1 MMTYFTMIDGDTNK
15 FETLTAMKELQKERG
30 ITDHLIINSF
40 NEYISKGE
48 EDNKIDTC
56 KRYWYTKAKSKKR
69 IPDDFMRFLFEIFE
83 EKFHITRRDIFEQ
96 LKKKN
101 VAFHYECS
109 KDAQKEIE
117 FIMFN
122 DDFKLIFEENGF
134 FHKLPKDTS
143 MNLSKKIFNEYL
155 QKAESLYSQ
164 ECYKRIRKVMDEVST
179 AGEIT
184 ISEFESILYSN
195 DYVKEVMEYLPIT
208 KLRENLKEEVYNQL
222 MKLSYSDCTYILNI
236 TLTIPDTGVE
246 SFIKCYNRL
255 NSNHQKEVNKFIKKN
270 MPKSIRLEQG
280 LIDDEKRLAE
290 LKRAFEIEQ
299 SFINSRSVQENDNKK
314 EDLINERIN
323 ALNATELSCLSKII
337 DSFSRTKSEKEMKN
351 MFKKC
356 IEFIF
361 VQPNRRKKLF
371 DMMKKFR

>member
-1 MMTYFTMIDGDTNK
+1 
-15 FETLTAMKELQKERG
+15 
-30 ITDHLIINSF
+30 
-40 NEYISKGE
+40 
-48 EDNKIDTC
+48 
-56 KRYWYTKAKSKKR
+56 
-69 IPDDFMRFLFEIFE
+69 
-83 EKFHITRRDIFEQ
+83 
-96 LKKKN
+96 
-101 VAFHYECS
+101 
-109 KDAQKEIE
+109 
-117 FIMFN
+117 
-122 DDFKLIFEENGF
+122 
-134 FHKLPKDTS
+134 
-143 MNLSKKIFNEYL
+143 
-155 QKAESLYSQ
+155 
-164 ECYKRIRKVMDEVST
+164 MDEVST

-236 TLTIPDTGVE
+236 TLTIPDTEVE